1 MATRS
6 RIAIEYES
14 GSVRSIYSHW
24 DGHPSHNGR
33 ILLEHYKDR
42 EKVKRLIDLGNLS
55 VLAPEI
61 DIPEGV
67 DHSFE
72 TQIKGITVFYGRDR
86 GEKNQEAKYHM
97 DRKAFLRSDVEEYG
111 YLYTKEGVWLF
122 VDGHK
127 NAQTRDFIEL
137 EQVSTED

>member
-6 RIAIEYES
+6 RIAIEDEN

-24 DGHPSHNGR
+24 DGYPSHNGR
-33 ILLEHYKDR
+33 ILSEHYTDR

-67 DHSFE
+67 DHTFE
-72 TQIKGITVFYGRDR
+72 SQTKGVTVFYGRDR
-86 GEKNQEAKYHM
+86 GEVNQDPKHHL

-122 VDGHK
+122 VNGHLDS
-127 NAQTRDFIEL
+127 QTRDFIEL
-137 EQVSTED
+137 EQVSMGD

>member
-6 RIAIEYES
+6 RIAIEDEN

-24 DGHPSHNGR
+24 DGYPSHNGR
-33 ILLEHYKDR
+33 ILSEHYTDR
-42 EKVKRLIDLGNLS
+42 EKVKRLIDLGDLS

-61 DIPEGV
+61 DIPEGA

-72 TQIKGITVFYGRDR
+72 NRIEGITVFYGRDR
-86 GEKNQEAKYHM
+86 GELNTEAKYHL
-97 DRKAFLRSDVEEYG
+97 DRKAFLRSDVNNYG

-122 VDGHK
+122 VNGHL
-127 NAQTRDFIEL
+127 NPQTRDFIEL
-137 EQVSTED
+137 EQVSMED

>member
-14 GSVRSIYSHW
+14 GAVRSIYSHW
-24 DGHPSHNGR
+24 NGYPSHNGR
-33 ILLEHYKDR
+33 ILLEHYTDR

-55 VLAPEI
+55 VLAPEL
-61 DIPEGV
+61 DAPEGA

-72 TQIKGITVFYGRDR
+72 TPIKGVTVFYGRDR
-86 GEKNQEAKYHM
+86 GEEKQEAKHHYGL
-97 DRKAFLRSDVEEYG
+97 KAFLRSDVEEYG

-127 NAQTRDFIEL
+127 NAQTRSFIEL
-137 EQVSTED
+137 NEISMQD